1 LSDPVDKNTH
11 HFKDAVA
18 WSLPQIQGQ
27 SARSII
33 KPERKLDIDEVKEFE
48 SRIKKQI
55 EAIKHEQEN
64 PTFLTVKQIEDIQQ
78 QAHDEAYE
86 KAYKEAYDKGTK
98 DAQQFLQDQL
108 QSERLTLQEK
118 AIQLQQC
125 FNSLATPLA
134 DIDTE
139 VEQQLTDTVFYFCKH
154 ILIHELTTDPSHI
167 LTLIQSAVS
176 GLPITQ
182 QKVVIKLNP
191 ADIYLLKD
199 NQIEIDE
206 QEWKL
211 EADESVAVGGC
222 IVTTDVSSVD
232 LNIEGRIKQ
241 LVEQLYDGLQSP
253 SEQAMNLSA
262 GQQNK
267 SVAENYTQEQ
277 SLSDSG
283 ENIEQGLNID
293 SDPDIKDE

>member
-1 LSDPVDKNTH
+1 MSDPVDKNTRQ
-11 HFKDAVA
+11 FKDAVA
-18 WSLPQIQGQ
+18 WSLPQIKGQ

-55 EAIKHEQEN
+55 EDIKKEQEN

-86 KAYKEAYDKGTK
+86 KAYKEAYEKGTK
-98 DAQQFLQDQL
+98 DAEQFLQDQL

-125 FNSLATPLA
+125 FNTLATPLA
-134 DIDTE
+134 EIDTE
-139 VEQQLTDTVFYFCKH
+139 VEQQLTDTMFYFCKQ
-154 ILIHELTTDPSHI
+154 LLTHELSTDPSHI

-182 QKVVIKLNP
+182 QKIVIKLNP
-191 ADIYLLKD
+191 ADIYLLSD
-199 NQIEIDE
+199 NQVEIDD

-211 EADESVAVGGC
+211 EADESITVGGC
-222 IVTTDVSSVD
+222 VVSTDVSSVD
-232 LNIEGRIKQ
+232 LNIEDRVKK
-241 LVEQLYDGLQSP
+241 LTEQLYDGLQSP
-253 SEQAMNLSA
+253 PEQALNLSA
-262 GQQNK
+262 GQQK
-267 SVAENYTQEQ
+267 SSVSENNMQENL
-277 SLSDSG
+277 SSDSG
-283 ENIEQGLNID
+283 EDIDQGLD
-293 SDPDIKDE
+293 MDTDLDIKDE